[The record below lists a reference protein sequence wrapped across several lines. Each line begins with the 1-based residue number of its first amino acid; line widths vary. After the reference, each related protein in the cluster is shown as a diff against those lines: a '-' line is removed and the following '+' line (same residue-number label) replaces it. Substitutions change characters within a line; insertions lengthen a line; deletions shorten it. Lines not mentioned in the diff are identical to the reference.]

1 MSNSTGR
8 NASLKKGKSKVMDG
22 YEKLIRESAKVVSH
36 MDP

>member
-8 NASLKKGKSKVMDG
+8 NGSIKKGKSKVLDG
-22 YEKLIRESAKVVSH
+22 YERLIRESAKVVSH

>member
-8 NASLKKGKSKVMDG
+8 NSSIKKGKSKVLDG
-22 YEKLIRESAKVVSH
+22 YERLIRESAKVESH